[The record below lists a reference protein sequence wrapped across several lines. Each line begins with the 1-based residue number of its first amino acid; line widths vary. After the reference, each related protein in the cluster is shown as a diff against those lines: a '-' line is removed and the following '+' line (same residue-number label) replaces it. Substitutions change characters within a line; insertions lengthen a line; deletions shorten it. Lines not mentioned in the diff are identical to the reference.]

1 MDFGLAFTYVF
12 KDEDWIKKLALV
24 ALVSIIPIIGWF
36 VVFGFA
42 LEIMK
47 RVINNDPVTLPDLDF
62 GGFLGKGFQA
72 FIIGFVYGIPLFIIS
87 SPSWILTL
95 LGGSL
100 DADLLQTLTLAIS
113 CICGGIGF
121 IYGIILGFMLPAAFG
136 NFIKEGS
143 LGAAFRIGEVFGLVK
158 AAPVAYLIA
167 IVGAGVANIITPF
180 GVILCVVGVYLTMAF
195 SMAVMGHFYG
205 QAYNQAVQAQAN

>member
-24 ALVSIIPIIGWF
+24 AVIGLIPIVGQLVIL
-36 VVFGFA
+36 GFA

-47 RVINNDPVTLPDLDF
+47 RVINDDPVTLPELDF

-72 FIIGFVYGIPLFIIS
+72 FIIGFVYAIPMFIIVL
-87 SPSWILTL
+87 PTQALTL

-100 DADLLQTLTLAIS
+100 DNDILGPLTIGIS
-113 CICGGIGF
+113 CICGGLAF
-121 IYGIILGFMLPAAFG
+121 IYGILLGFMLPAALG
-136 NFIKEGS
+136 NYTAHGS

-167 IVGAGVANIITPF
+167 IVGTGVANIITPF
-180 GVILCVVGVYLTMAF
+180 GVILCVIGMWLTMTYAM
-195 SMAVMGHFYG
+195 SVMGHFYA
-205 QAYNQAVQAQAN
+205 QAYKQAVQAK